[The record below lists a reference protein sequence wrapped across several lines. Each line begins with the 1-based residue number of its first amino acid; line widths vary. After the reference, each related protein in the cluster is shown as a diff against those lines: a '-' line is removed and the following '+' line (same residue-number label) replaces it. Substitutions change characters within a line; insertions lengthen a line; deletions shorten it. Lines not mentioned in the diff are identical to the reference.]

1 MPDGLD
7 VSRWQGAIDWRRVA
21 AAGYEFAYIN
31 ASNQDPAE
39 HLRGARAAGLAT
51 GLYYRLPATA
61 DPVTAAR
68 AFALHVASLRA
79 YGPGALPPALDLE
92 DGPGDQSARAQ
103 RFLGELRTRIGHR
116 RVALYSGAYFF
127 ANQLGERWADDDVM
141 LWIADYSA
149 PPGTPRYVSPRVG
162 LHQFSQTGRVPGVN
176 GNVDLNRLRWPLARI
191 VGLDTA
197 VAVADNEVRNQ
208 PLAPGAGSLTLV
220 VPVGSASAA
229 TARAWISTAV
239 NGPAPGHVRYRF
251 TTDTAAL
258 ADSDADIPYD
268 DGRSGR
274 FWEQLPD
281 GTTQVQM
288 SYDLPDGGVVCIE
301 TVAKL

>member
-1 MPDGLD
+1 MDGLD
-7 VSRWQGAIDWRRVA
+7 VSRW
-21 AAGYEFAYIN
+21 
-31 ASNQDPAE
+31 
-39 HLRGARAAGLAT
+39 
-51 GLYYRLPATA
+51 LPANA
-61 DPVTAAR
+61 DLVAEAR
-68 AFALHVASLRA
+68 AFAVHVASLRA
-79 YGPGALPPALDLE
+79 YGPGALPPVLDLE
-92 DGPGDQSARAQ
+92 DGTGDQSGRAQ

-116 RVALYSGAYFF
+116 RVGLYSGAWFF
-127 ANQLGERWADDDVM
+127 ANQLGERWVDDDIM

-149 PPGTPRYVSPRVG
+149 PPGTPRYASPRVAI
-162 LHQFSQTGRVPGVN
+162 HQYSSTQRVPGIA
-176 GNVDLNRLRWPLARI
+176 GNVDVNRLRWPLDRI
-191 VGLDTA
+191 TGLGLAAAT
-197 VAVADNEVRNQ
+197 ADNQVRNH
-208 PLAPGAGSLTLV
+208 PLEPGRGSLTLV

-239 NGPAPGHVRYRF
+239 NGPDSGHVRYRF

-258 ADSDADIPYD
+258 ADSDADIAYD

-301 TVAKL
+301 TVAK